1 MLYDEL
7 LMRVNRAFARP
18 EYTVDWSSEA
28 EPSEVDYTIVPL
40 PDGRFG
46 LYRPTGRGEIRPDVD
61 SAGLPRTFPSED
73 AVCDYVW
80 AKLTEPP
87 PPVATVQ
94 LPSAEE
100 LEDQRKRRQAR
111 LAERGLAAP
120 GSTP

>member
-7 LMRVNRAFARP
+7 VMRVKEVFERP
-18 EYTVDWSSEA
+18 EYTVNWSAEA
-28 EPSEVDYTIVPL
+28 EPSEVDYTIVPVG
-40 PDGRFG
+40 DGRFA

-61 SAGLPRTFPSED
+61 SAGRPRMFSSED

-87 PPVATVQ
+87 PPIPTVH

-100 LEDQRKRRQAR
+100 LADQRRARRAR
-111 LAERGLAAP
+111 RAARGIAAP
-120 GSTP
+120 DSAP